1 MEQPTVVNEH
11 ILQFLNRE
19 NDSQDQSPSAVP
31 NPQ

>member
-19 NDSQDQSPSAVP
+19 NDSQDHYPSAVP